1 LSISRIPELAP
12 ISKGN
17 FQKGIGAL
25 LAVHRGEST
34 PSFSHLL
41 PKYRI
46 FLLSEKMKE
55 EERRKS
61 AGSSSLLLSVLLCTR
76 ESIRFGGFSA
86 TICDNLS

>member
-12 ISKGN
+12 ISKGK

-25 LAVHRGEST
+25 LSVHTGEST

-46 FLLSEKMKE
+46 FLLSEKMNE
-55 EERRKS
+55 EERRS
-61 AGSSSLLLSVLLCTR
+61 ACSSSLLFSVLLCTR
-76 ESIRFGGFSA
+76 ESIRFAGFSA
-86 TICDNLS
+86 TICDNLN